1 MTPHE
6 RDPAS
11 TKTVLA
17 EMVEDGA
24 AVDLIDLLIGHTA
37 WDAALRMR
45 AVSKRLRDLVD
56 GHPVVGPKIRQRL
69 ADWDHS
75 AVLHGVAADGWCRH
89 RTRSSHNPRRAPID
103 NVSEAI
109 IAVGVL

>member
-45 AVSKRLRDLVD
+45 AVSKRLRDTSAMRIVLPTRRRRTAP
-56 GHPVVGPKIRQRL
+56 HPR
-69 ADWDHS
+69 
-75 AVLHGVAADGWCRH
+75 
-89 RTRSSHNPRRAPID
+89 PI
-103 NVSEAI
+103 S
-109 IAVGVL
+109 GR